1 MAISQMQKVN
11 ILGVKSQCSDVVS
24 FLESLNIIQINHVEQ
39 KQVEK
44 YKDFLKPIQANFDQS
59 KTELSE
65 LQSTI
70 DFLSRFMGKTGF
82 VSSLTG
88 SKILLSTDEFE
99 KTALEFDYR
108 EIHKTCMLIQQE
120 LHKTEREIGVFQAQ
134 YSQLIPWKSLSLSL
148 DTFKITDTIKY
159 ALLTGTTSKFD
170 YFKTYMNKKFS
181 LLHCE
186 KVSDYHET
194 ENIIVVYFS
203 DQEEEILSKCKK
215 LGVERVDLFNFKGTV
230 SSNLDRISSEL
241 ERLKLKYEA
250 LRENVSELT
259 PYSGKLKVAYDY
271 FLSLNDRTSLQ
282 NKFLESNKTFLIE
295 GWLKKDGVG
304 KFKKQISERFPE
316 SSVIRVDP
324 AKEEKAPVHLENK
337 PIFKPFETVTDLYGT
352 PANTSV
358 DPTLFMAPFF
368 FLFFGLC
375 LTDAGYGL
383 VLSAVALLGLSTIAH
398 TTGVKK
404 FLKLMLY
411 LGISAIICGIFTGG
425 WFGIEAEKL
434 PVFLQKIVILNPLK
448 DSMQFFMIALALG
461 FIQLYWGIL
470 IKIYSCIKVRDF
482 AGAIFDQIPWLVI
495 MPSLLLLVMGKN
507 MGTSQ
512 QVITASKWTA
522 LAGAAVIILF
532 FGRDQKNPI
541 ARILSGAIIGCLW
554 LGKDIIGNMLS
565 YSRLMALGLSTAV
578 IALVA
583 NKLAGIAFSEI
594 STPGVNILVAV
605 IILLFLHSLNFLVN
619 SLGAYVHSSRLQ
631 YVEFFPYFFTS
642 GGKQFEPFAKNTKYT
657 IIK

>member
-11 ILGVKSQCSDVVS
+11 IIGVKSQCQDVVS
-24 FLESLNIIQINHVEQ
+24 FLESLNIIQINHIKQ
-39 KQVEK
+39 KHAEK
-44 YKDFLKPIQANFDQS
+44 HKDFLKPVQANFDQS
-59 KTELSE
+59 KKELSE

-82 VSSLTG
+82 VSSFTG
-88 SKILLSTDEFE
+88 SKILLSADEFE

-108 EIHKTCMLIQQE
+108 KIHKTCMLIQQE
-120 LHKTEREIGVFQAQ
+120 LHKTEREIGVLHAQ
-134 YSQLIPWKSLSLSL
+134 YNQLLPWKPLSLSL
-148 DTFKITDTIKY
+148 DTFNIIDIIKY
-159 ALLTGTTSKFD
+159 ALLTGTTGKFSH
-170 YFKTYMNKKFS
+170 FKTNMSKKFP

-194 ENIIVVYFS
+194 ENIVAVYYS
-203 DQEEEILSKCKK
+203 DQEKEIFSKCKK
-215 LGVERVDLFNFKGTV
+215 LGVERVDLFNLNGTV
-230 SSNLDRISSEL
+230 SSNLERISSEL
-241 ERLKLKYEA
+241 ESLKLKHKT
-250 LRENVSELT
+250 LREDVSELT
-259 PYSGKLKVAYDY
+259 PHSGKLKVAYDY

-295 GWLKKDGVG
+295 GWLKKDDVR

-324 AKEEKAPVHLENK
+324 AKEEKAPVYLENK

-358 DPTLFMAPFF
+358 DPTIFMAPFF

-383 VLSAVALLGLSTIAH
+383 ILSAIAILGLSTIAH
-398 TTGVKK
+398 TPGVKR
-404 FLKLMLY
+404 FFKLILY
-411 LGISAIICGIFTGG
+411 LGISTIICGVFTGG

-434 PVFLQKIVILNPLK
+434 PIFLQKVIVFDPLK

-470 IKIYSCIKVRDF
+470 IKVYNCIKGKDF

-495 MPSLLLLVMGKN
+495 MPSLLLLAMGKS
-507 MGTSQ
+507 M
-512 QVITASKWTA
+512 AKWPA
-522 LAGAAVIILF
+522 LAGAIVIVLF

-541 ARILSGAIIGCLW
+541 ARILSGAVIGCLW
-554 LGKDIIGNMLS
+554 LGKDIIGNILS

-583 NKLAGIAFSEI
+583 NKLAGIAFVELPI
-594 STPGVNILVAV
+594 GINILATV
-605 IILLFLHSLNFLVN
+605 IILFFLHSLNFLVN

-642 GGKQFEPFAKNTKYT
+642 GGEQFEPFTKNTKYT
-657 IIK
+657 IIEQTPLG

>member
-11 ILGVKSQCSDVVS
+11 IIGVKSQCQDVVS
-24 FLESLNIIQINHVEQ
+24 FLESLNIIQINHIKQ
-39 KQVEK
+39 KHAEK
-44 YKDFLKPIQANFDQS
+44 HKDFLKPVQANFDQS
-59 KTELSE
+59 KKELSE

-70 DFLSRFMGKTGF
+70 DFLSRFMGETGF
-82 VSSLTG
+82 ISSFTG
-88 SKILLSTDEFE
+88 SKILLSADEFE

-120 LHKTEREIGVFQAQ
+120 LHKTEREIGVLHAQ
-134 YSQLIPWKSLSLSL
+134 YNQLLPWKLLSLSL
-148 DTFKITDTIKY
+148 DTFNITNTIKY
-159 ALLTGTTSKFD
+159 ALLTGTTGKFAHL
-170 YFKTYMNKKFS
+170 KTNMSKKFP

-194 ENIIVVYFS
+194 ENIVAVYYNEQEKEVFS
-203 DQEEEILSKCKK
+203 ECKK
-215 LGVERVDLFNFKGTV
+215 LGVEKVDLFNLKGTV
-230 SSNLDRISSEL
+230 SSNLERISSEL
-241 ERLKLKYEA
+241 ESLKLKHKT
-250 LRENVSELT
+250 LREDVSELT
-259 PYSGKLKVAYDY
+259 PHSGKLKVAYDY

-304 KFKKQISERFPE
+304 KFKKQISEKFPE

-324 AKEEKAPVHLENK
+324 AKEEKAPVYLENK

-358 DPTLFMAPFF
+358 DPTPFMAPFF

-383 VLSAVALLGLSTIAH
+383 ILSAIALLGLSTIAH
-398 TTGVKK
+398 TPGVKK

-411 LGISAIICGIFTGG
+411 LGISTIICGVFTGG

-434 PVFLQKIVILNPLK
+434 PIFLQKVIIFDPLK

-470 IKIYSCIKVRDF
+470 IKAYNCIKSRDF
-482 AGAIFDQIPWLVI
+482 AGAIFDQIPWLII
-495 MPSLLLLVMGKN
+495 MPSLLLLMLGKN
-507 MGTSQ
+507 MGVSKQ
-512 QVITASKWTA
+512 IITTSKWTA
-522 LAGAAVIILF
+522 LAGATVIILF

-541 ARILSGAIIGCLW
+541 ARILYGAVIGCLW
-554 LGKDIIGNMLS
+554 LGKDIIGNILS

-583 NKLAGIAFSEI
+583 NKLAGIALGI
-594 STPGVNILVAV
+594 SVPGLNILVA
-605 IILLFLHSLNFLVN
+605 IFILFMLHSLNFLVN

-631 YVEFFPYFFTS
+631 YVEFFPYFFAS
-642 GGKQFEPFAKNTKYT
+642 GGEQFEPFAKNAKYT

>member
-448 DSMQFFMIALALG
+448 DSMQFFMIAL
-461 FIQLYWGIL
+461 
-470 IKIYSCIKVRDF
+470 
-482 AGAIFDQIPWLVI
+482 
-495 MPSLLLLVMGKN
+495 
-507 MGTSQ
+507 
-512 QVITASKWTA
+512 
-522 LAGAAVIILF
+522 
-532 FGRDQKNPI
+532 
-541 ARILSGAIIGCLW
+541 
-554 LGKDIIGNMLS
+554 
-565 YSRLMALGLSTAV
+565 
-578 IALVA
+578 
-583 NKLAGIAFSEI
+583 
-594 STPGVNILVAV
+594 
-605 IILLFLHSLNFLVN
+605 
-619 SLGAYVHSSRLQ
+619 
-631 YVEFFPYFFTS
+631 
-642 GGKQFEPFAKNTKYT
+642 
-657 IIK
+657 

>member
-11 ILGVKSQCSDVVS
+11 IIGVKPQCQDVVS
-24 FLESLNIIQINHVEQ
+24 FLESLNIIQINHIKQ
-39 KQVEK
+39 KPAEK
-44 YKDFLKPIQANFDQS
+44 HKDFLKPIQANFDQS
-59 KTELSE
+59 KKELSE
-65 LQSTI
+65 LQATI
-70 DFLSRFMGKTGF
+70 DFLSRFEQKTGF
-82 VSSLTG
+82 ISGLTG
-88 SKILLSTDEFE
+88 SKILLSADEFE
-99 KTALEFDYR
+99 KTALDFDYR

-120 LHKTEREIGVFQAQ
+120 LHETEREIGVFHAQ
-134 YSQLIPWKSLSLSL
+134 YNQLLPWKQLNLSL
-148 DTFKITDTIKY
+148 DTFNITSTVKY
-159 ALLTGTTSKFD
+159 ALLTGAIDKFA
-170 YFKTYMNKKFS
+170 YFKTHTSKKFP

-186 KVSDYHET
+186 KVSDCYET
-194 ENIIVVYFS
+194 DNIVIIYFS
-203 DQEEEILSKCKK
+203 DQEKEIFSKCKE
-215 LGVERVDLFNFKGTV
+215 LGFERVDLFNLNGTV
-230 SSNLDRISSEL
+230 SSNIERISSEL
-241 ERLKLKYEA
+241 ESLKLKYKT
-250 LRENVSELT
+250 LREDVSELT
-259 PYSGKLKVAYDY
+259 PHSGKLKVAYDY
-271 FLSLNDRTSLQ
+271 FLGLNNKMSLQ

-295 GWLKKDGVG
+295 GWLKKDGVK

-316 SSVIRVDP
+316 SDVIRVDP
-324 AKEEKAPVHLENK
+324 AKEEKAPVYLENK

-383 VLSAVALLGLSTIAH
+383 ILSAIALLGLSTIAH
-398 TTGVKK
+398 TQGAKK

-411 LGISAIICGIFTGG
+411 LGISTIICGVFTGG
-425 WFGIEAEKL
+425 WFGIEVEKL
-434 PVFLQKIVILNPLK
+434 PIFLQKVIIFEPLK

-461 FIQLYWGIL
+461 FIQLYWGIS
-470 IKIYSCIKVRDF
+470 IKAYNCIKNRDF

-495 MPSLLLLVMGKN
+495 MPSLLLLLMGKSI
-507 MGTSQ
+507 G
-512 QVITASKWTA
+512 KWPA
-522 LAGAAVIILF
+522 LAGAVVIILF

-541 ARILSGAIIGCLW
+541 ARILSGAVIGCLW
-554 LGKDIIGNMLS
+554 LGKDIIGNILS

-583 NKLAGIAFSEI
+583 NKLAGIAFAELPI
-594 STPGVNILVAV
+594 GINILAAIV
-605 IILLFLHSLNFLVN
+605 ILLFLHSLNFLVN

-642 GGKQFEPFAKNTKYT
+642 GGEQFEPFAKNTKYT